1 MTAYREFYRE
11 RPVLITGGL
20 GFIGS
25 NLARQLAARSPDR
38 DALQAHL
45 GASGIDTLIH
55 YPVPLPGQPEFAGIA
70 RGTCPVA
77 ARAAGEI
84 LSLPLHPRLTDADV
98 ARVAAA
104 VGAFQKG
111 RILA

>member
-1 MTAYREFYRE
+1 MQPLREKDSGHVYHLF
-11 RPVLITGGL
+11 VV
-20 GFIGS
+20 
-25 NLARQLAARSPDR
+25 RSPDR

-45 GASGIDTLIH
+45 RASAIETLIH
-55 YPVPLPGQPEFAGIA
+55 YPVPLPDQPAFAGIA
-70 RGTCPVA
+70 RGEYPVA
-77 ARAAGEI
+77 ARAAREI

-98 ARVAAA
+98 ARVSAA